1 MADGAAA
8 AALNALLARE
18 EFQLLHTSPT
28 GRAYRE
34 LLCPRP
40 DAETDDHR
48 PDQRQPEFEPGLNV
62 EPEPEPR
69 GVTKTDDG
77 TEFIAERMLRARGG
91 NVDAAAALLQTILK
105 FRERYRLP
113 NVNDPATIELWN
125 RLLPLLPVG
134 FSSVPA
140 ACGSVVEVWDVG
152 KAWIAEIISFCP
164 DREELVR
171 AYLYHIECG
180 QRAQHDAALAQGL
193 PHVQQQIMI
202 CNLAGLAARHVAIG
216 CVSTVVELLRVAET
230 HYPDNMRRVIIVNAP
245 TMFASVWSVVS
256 AVLSEETAR
265 KVTVCADDG
274 LESIIDAVGGLE
286 RVPTVFGGNAPIQLG
301 IELGWPAPGV
311 ADHSLTVGARDE
323 LVLAKDLAWLRRH
336 GLTDQRK
343 YGASHESALNESAE
357 LGSSPEHCNEWIS
370 VRFSSIDY
378 PIAFKAEWTVSCG
391 DDSAQPDTE
400 MVNLLEGMAD
410 WKVAAPL
417 NGKYLC
423 QVIPHDVL
431 LRVPVSDGRGV
442 VRLTFANDF
451 LMTAVKLWHNW
462 ME

>member
-1 MADGAAA
+1 MA
-8 AALNALLARE
+8 
-18 EFQLLHTSPT
+18 
-28 GRAYRE
+28 
-34 LLCPRP
+34 
-40 DAETDDHR
+40 
-48 PDQRQPEFEPGLNV
+48 
-62 EPEPEPR
+62 PEPEPCGATR
-69 GVTKTDDG
+69 TPDDG
-77 TEFIAERMLRARGG
+77 TAFIAERMLRARGG
-91 NVDAAAALLQTILK
+91 NVDAAAALLQAILT

-113 NVNDPATIELWN
+113 NVNDPATLALWR

-140 ACGSVVEVWDVG
+140 ACGSIVEVWDVG
-152 KAWIAEIISFCP
+152 KAWIAEIIAFCP
-164 DREELVR
+164 DREDLVR

-216 CVSTVVELLRVAET
+216 CISTVVELLRVAET

-245 TMFASVWSVVS
+245 TMFASVWSAVS
-256 AVLSEETAR
+256 AVLSEETAK

-286 RVPTVFGGNAPIQLG
+286 RVPTVFGGSAPIQLG

-311 ADHSLTVGARDE
+311 LDHALTVGARDE
-323 LVLAKDLAWLRRH
+323 LVLAKDLAWLRHR
-336 GLTDQRK
+336 GLTDQR
-343 YGASHESALNESAE
+343 GCGTSHGPSLNESAE
-357 LGSSPEHCNEWIS
+357 VGSLEHCSEWIS
-370 VRFSSIDY
+370 LRFSTIDY
-378 PIAFKAEWTVSCG
+378 PIAFKAEWSESCG
-391 DDSAQPDTE
+391 DGSVQPDTE
-400 MVNLLEGMAD
+400 PVSLLEAMAD
-410 WKVAAPL
+410 WKVEAPL

-423 QVIPHDVL
+423 QVVPHDVL